1 MNPLKKCVALIETC
15 HHSCVYMLMCVPL
28 KKKKYMCIY
37 NWVDFV
43 WLWPHKTCVWLR
55 KKLSVINYL
64 LNKYMCYLLR
74 KIHVLLNSCWMV
86 KKKNMFSRL
95 FSFCFLRNTTFF
107 LIVQSLNYVIRIYAT
122 GRIQIIWSVT
132 FNIYQLSFFLSINL

>member
-86 KKKNMFSRL
+86 KKKKNVL
-95 FSFCFLRNTTFF
+95 TTFF
-107 LIVQSLNYVIRIYAT
+107 LLFFKEHDFLPYCSIFELRN
-122 GRIQIIWSVT
+122 W
-132 FNIYQLSFFLSINL
+132 NICNRSDSDNLISYI